1 MYKNEDTSN
10 IMVLLSNRTKVA
22 TIYDV
27 DPSSSVVERR
37 YIEYSY
43 DIDGRQRLSMYVCMH
58 VMDNYSRQFP

>member
-1 MYKNEDTSN
+1 
-10 IMVLLSNRTKVA
+10 MVLLSNRTKVA

-43 DIDGRQRLSMYVCMH
+43 DIDGRQRLSMYVCMYVCMQ
-58 VMDNYSRQFP
+58 VMDNYNKAVPTESKI

>member
-1 MYKNEDTSN
+1 
-10 IMVLLSNRTKVA
+10 MVLLSNRTKVV
-22 TIYDV
+22 TKYDV